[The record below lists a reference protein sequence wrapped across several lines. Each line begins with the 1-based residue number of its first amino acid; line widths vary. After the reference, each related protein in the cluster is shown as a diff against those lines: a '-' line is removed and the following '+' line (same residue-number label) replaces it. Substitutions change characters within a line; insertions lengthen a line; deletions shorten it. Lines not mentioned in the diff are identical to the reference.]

1 MGFPLCV
8 PASHD
13 SMTGLSK
20 QLCMSRQGL
29 MMTLGFYTRGEE
41 SMRTKLQGGVVVG
54 FDGQSHVLIRNGV
67 VVWEDDRIIFV
78 GKAFDQPVDQTLQAP
93 ERLIMPGLINL
104 HWHAGVRANWRLT
117 SDHGDPQFFGAG
129 FPNTE
134 AGRRGA
140 FYPMSEAEAA
150 TSAMLN
156 VIELLSGGCTT
167 LVEVGAPTL
176 LVTQV
181 AEQVTRFGVRAY
193 LAPGYRSATYYRDD
207 AGVVQYDWDEEA
219 GQKGLETACR
229 FISEHNGKADGRV
242 RGMLF
247 PLQVDTC
254 TRELLH
260 ATSKAAEKL
269 EVPVQ
274 IHTGQN
280 LMEFHQTLRKYGRT
294 PVELLAETKLLGPR
308 TTLGHC
314 IMVSGHPQAH
324 YPDGHD
330 LDLIAATQ
338 TNVAH
343 CAVSLGRRGMHLHH
357 LSSYLQRG
365 INIGL
370 GTDIHP
376 FDLLREMRD
385 AGLICKVAAATPN
398 AGTAREVFNAATLGG
413 AHALGRED
421 LGRLCPGAKA
431 DLVIVNQRALH
442 YGVVCDPI
450 RSLVDC
456 GAASDVETVIVDGR
470 IIMEQRQIPGAPA
483 LHDLLAQAQQYAE
496 AYWASYAQIDWTGR
510 TAEQAFP
517 NAFAWAEGLPVGEY
531 GDHRLQEHSVP

>member
-1 MGFPLCV
+1 
-8 PASHD
+8 
-13 SMTGLSK
+13 
-20 QLCMSRQGL
+20 
-29 MMTLGFYTRGEE
+29 
-41 SMRTKLQGGVVVG
+41 MRTKLQGGVVVG
-54 FDGQSHVLIRNGV
+54 FDGQAHVLIRDGV

-78 GKAFDQPVDQTLQAP
+78 GKVFDSPVDHTLQAP
-93 ERLIMPGLINL
+93 DRLIMPGLINL

-140 FYPMSEAEAA
+140 VYPLSAEEAA
-150 TSAMLN
+150 TAAMLN
-156 VIELLSGGCTT
+156 IMELLAGGCTT
-167 LVEVGAPTL
+167 LVEVGASAV
-176 LVTQV
+176 LVTHV

-193 LAPGYRSATYYRDD
+193 LGPGYRSATYYRDD
-207 AGVVQYDWDEEA
+207 AGVVQYEWDEEA

-229 FISEHNGKADGRV
+229 FIREHNGKAAGRV

-254 TRELLH
+254 TRALLD
-260 ATSKAAEKL
+260 ATRHAAEEL

-280 LMEFHQTLRKYGRT
+280 LLEFHQTLRQYGRT
-294 PVELLAETKLLGPR
+294 PVELLADTGLLGPR

-330 LDLIAATQ
+330 LDLIAAAQ

-357 LSSYLQRG
+357 LSRYREWG
-365 INIGL
+365 INVGL

-376 FDLLREMRD
+376 FDLIREMRD
-385 AGLICKVAAATPN
+385 AGLICKVAAETPS

-413 AHALGRED
+413 ATALGRGD

-431 DLVIVNQRALH
+431 DLVIVNQQALH

-456 GAASDVETVIVDGR
+456 GVAGDVETVIVDGH
-470 IIMEQRQIPGAPA
+470 IIMEHRQIPGAPA
-483 LHDLLAQAQQYAE
+483 LHDLLAQAQHYAN
-496 AYWASYAQIDWTGR
+496 AYWASYPQLDWHGR

-517 NAFAWAEGLPVGEY
+517 NAFAWVEDLPG
-531 GDHRLQEHSVP
+531 S